1 MADSLII
8 PETQK
13 FYEIQ
18 TQEANARKFANML
31 FTPDKDGNLGVVTD
45 VTAVPRV
52 QYNDGS
58 STRIHTSEDF
68 NYFFQE
74 FLKDN
79 ADEMFSR
86 TMMKALE
93 MMKAQQLQAAAEVN
107 SQLDLSVTDPG
118 GTPPAIPAPVITSPL
133 LATSH
138 VGEALT
144 YYIIAANS
152 NIDPSAPTTFDA
164 KNLPE
169 GLVIDP
175 VTGIISGTVAK
186 AGVFPVTIIAK
197 NVAGK
202 DQKVLQIAIAQV
214 STPAV
219 PATNLPTIYG
229 GLSASAKEG
238 DAFTFQCSASNLPS
252 GNVGVTWSAT
262 GLPTG
267 LDIDPATGEITGTPD
282 TGTAASSPYTVTLK
296 VITPAGEDTETLTV
310 TVSA

>member
-1 MADSLII
+1 MADNLII

-18 TQEANARKFANML
+18 TQEEQARKYANML
-31 FTPDKDGNLGVVTD
+31 FTPDKDGNLGIVTD

-58 STRIHTSEDF
+58 STRIHTSEAF
-68 NYFFQE
+68 NFFFQE

-79 ADEMFSR
+79 ADEVFSR
-86 TMMKALE
+86 TMQKALE
-93 MMKAQQLQAAAEVN
+93 MTKAQQLQAAAEVN

-118 GTPPAIPAPVITSPL
+118 ATPPAIPAPVITSPL

-169 GLVIDP
+169 GLSIDP

-186 AGVFPVTIIAK
+186 AGVFPITIIAK

-229 GLSASAKEG
+229 GLSASAREG

-262 GLPTG
+262 GLPSG
-267 LDIDPATGEITGTPD
+267 LDIDAATGEISGTPD
-282 TGTAASSPYTVTLK
+282 AGTESSSPYTVTLK
-296 VITPAGEDTETLTV
+296 VVTPAGEDTETLTI

>member
-1 MADSLII
+1 MADNLII

-18 TQEANARKFANML
+18 TQEEQARKYANML
-31 FTPDKDGNLGVVTD
+31 FTPDKDGNLGIVTD

-58 STRIHTSEDF
+58 STRIHTSEAF
-68 NYFFQE
+68 NFFFQE

-79 ADEMFSR
+79 ADEVFSR
-86 TMMKALE
+86 TMQKALE
-93 MMKAQQLQAAAEVN
+93 MTKAQQLQAAAEVN

-118 GTPPAIPAPVITSPL
+118 ATPPAIPAPVITSPL

-164 KNLPE
+164 KNLPD
-169 GLVIDP
+169 GLAIDP

-214 STPAV
+214 STPSV

-229 GLSASAKEG
+229 GLSASAREG

-262 GLPTG
+262 GLPSG
-267 LDIDPATGEITGTPD
+267 LDIDAATGEISGTPD
-282 TGTAASSPYTVTLK
+282 AGTESSSPYTVTLK
-296 VITPAGEDTETLTV
+296 VVTPAGEDTETLTI